1 MTYVN
6 NVFDFDERLAKEI
19 MVPRTEMFCFFK
31 ADSFN
36 ANVAVIHDG
45 QFTRY
50 PVADPDKDNIIGLV
64 NLKDVFTGQF
74 NKDRPTSI
82 DKYIRP
88 IIHVS
93 EATQRSEERRV
104 GKECRSQSAR

>member
-6 NVFDFDERLAKEI
+6 NVFDFDEGLSMEI
-19 MVPRTEMFCFFK
+19 MVPRTVMLWLFK

-36 ANVAVIHDG
+36 ANVAVIHYG

-93 EATQRSEERRV
+93 EATQI
-104 GKECRSQSAR
+104 KELLLKMQKDRKSVV